1 MNNELIIQQFDQIER
16 KVERLIE
23 VCRSLEADNAALKE
37 RIGQLEADLQQK
49 IEAENGYNQEK
60 DLIRSK
66 IDGLLARLDSI
77 SQVQE

>member
-1 MNNELIIQQFDQIER
+1 LNNELIIQQFDQIER

-23 VCRSLEADNAALKE
+23 VCRTLEATNAELRE
-37 RIGQLEADLQQK
+37 RIGQLETDLQQK

>member
-1 MNNELIIQQFDQIER
+1 LNNELIIQQFDQIER

-23 VCRSLEADNAALKE
+23 VCRSLEANNAELRE

>member
-1 MNNELIIQQFDQIER
+1 MDNELILQQFDQIER

-23 VCRSLEADNAALKE
+23 VCNALEATNTELKN
-37 RIGQLEADLQQK
+37 RIGELEADLQQK
-49 IEAENGYNQEK
+49 IEAEGGYIQEK

-66 IDGLLARLDSI
+66 IDGLLARLDNI

>member
-1 MNNELIIQQFDQIER
+1 MDNELILQQFDHIER

-23 VCRSLEADNAALKE
+23 VCKTLEEANAELKN

-49 IEAENGYNQEK
+49 IEAESGYIQEK

-66 IDGLLARLDSI
+66 IDGLLARLDSV
-77 SQVQE
+77 SQFQE

>member
-23 VCRSLEADNAALKE
+23 VCRTLEAANAELKN
-37 RIGQLEADLQQK
+37 RIGQLEGDLQQK
-49 IEAENGYNQEK
+49 IEAESGYMQEK

>member
-23 VCRSLEADNAALKE
+23 VCRSLEADNAELRE

>member
-23 VCRSLEADNAALKE
+23 VCRSLEANNAELRE